1 MDNYYQPIKFLLC
14 VSKIISN
21 ISYIV
26 IYTIIGDKHT
36 FTAKTSKCSQISLL
50 QTLYLDIVAAS
61 GNILQYAELLECGG
75 IFSGSI
81 TLPPGRVEYQLRGYD
96 IEGNPFAHVIPGS
109 SVTFNS
115 PQLEIVL
122 IGNPVVVVN
131 KGGTSLVR
139 ISIQNKMKGPE
150 SLTVSTKI
158 ISPEL
163 QYKYISNEV
172 ITLTPQKAVEVQ
184 VMFNASQTL
193 SDGQNVNW
201 TLSTVDNCTNIV
213 VSNSFNATVKPSIEV
228 TVANNTKS
236 TISLQWIP
244 PSSVILGNITKYA
257 FSMDFSN
264 GTKTTITVDGNTTS
278 FNLQGLLP
286 YQLVYISIIAYTDSG
301 ETAENAPFTL
311 LTAEAG
317 KYRCIFCN
325 EIGKNDSV
333 CTNSLFVF
341 L

>member
-26 IYTIIGDKHT
+26 IYTITGDKHT
-36 FTAKTSKCSQISLL
+36 FTAKTSKLSQISLL
-50 QTLYLDIVAAS
+50 QTFYLDIVAAS
-61 GNILQYAELLECGG
+61 GNVLQYAELLECGG
-75 IFSGSI
+75 ILSGSI
-81 TLPPGRVEYQLRGYD
+81 TLPPGQVQYQLRGYD
-96 IEGNPFAHVIPGS
+96 IEGNPFAHIIPGPT
-109 SVTFNS
+109 VTFNS

-150 SLTVSTKI
+150 SLIVSTKI
-158 ISPEL
+158 ITPSEL

-172 ITLTPQKAVEVQ
+172 ITLTPLKTVEIQ
-184 VMFNASQTL
+184 VMFEASQTL
-193 SDGQNVNW
+193 SDGQNLNW
-201 TLSTVDNCTNIV
+201 AFSTVDNCTDTV
-213 VSNSFNATVKPSIEV
+213 VSISFNATVKPSIEV
-228 TVANNTKS
+228 TVANITKS

-244 PSSVILGNITKYA
+244 PSSAILGNITKYA
-257 FSMDFSN
+257 FSVDFSN
-264 GTKTTITVDGNTTS
+264 GSMTTITVDGNTTS
-278 FNLQGLLP
+278 FDLQGLLP

-301 ETAENAPFTL
+301 ETAEIAPFTL

-317 KYRCIFCN
+317 KYSCICCN
-325 EIGKNDSV
+325 EIRKQ
-333 CTNSLFVF
+333 
-341 L
+341 

>member
-1 MDNYYQPIKFLLC
+1 MYHTCTF
-14 VSKIISN
+14 
-21 ISYIV
+21 

-36 FTAKTSKCSQISLL
+36 FTAKTSKLSQISLQ

-81 TLPPGRVEYQLRGYD
+81 TLPPGQVEYQLRGYG

-109 SVTFNS
+109 TVTFNS

-158 ISPEL
+158 ITPSEL

-184 VMFNASQTL
+184 VMFEASQTL
-193 SDGQNVNW
+193 SDGQNLNW
-201 TLSTVDNCTNIV
+201 TFSTVDNCTDTVDSI
-213 VSNSFNATVKPSIEV
+213 SFNATVKPSIEITV
-228 TVANNTKS
+228 TNITKS

-244 PSSVILGNITKYA
+244 PSSAILGNITKYA
-257 FSMDFSN
+257 FSVDFSN
-264 GTKTTITVDGNTTS
+264 GTMTTITVDGNTTS
-278 FNLQGLLP
+278 FDLQGLLP

-301 ETAENAPFTL
+301 ETAEIAPFTL

-317 KYRCIFCN
+317 KYRWTFCIG
-325 EIGKNDSV
+325 IGKE
-333 CTNSLFVF
+333 
-341 L
+341 